1 MPRLTGFP
9 LLISATLAAAAPEA
23 FEGLKFHQAPKPLA
37 EGAVTQDWHRFL
49 GPFDKA
55 ITTEKPLLDEWPESG
70 LPIIWEMVCGDG
82 YAAPAVIDGRLV
94 YFHNRGGHERLV
106 CLDPETGRR
115 HWEFAYPV
123 KYRDRYGY
131 AAGPRGSPVIDGGI
145 VYAAGVTAML
155 HALELKTGKLL
166 WKHETGAEINSSAN
180 FFKDSVL
187 VGSQDGT
194 LYRFLTKDGSIVWKY
209 TIEASGGIQCSPTL
223 GENRAFIGGCD
234 GNLHVIDVDKGT
246 SVATLN
252 IGDPTLSTPAVAGDE
267 VFLGTEG
274 ANLLGINWRQ
284 PKILWTYANPRR
296 RTSYRSSPAVTE
308 QVVVIGGRNKL
319 VEAIDRKTGKPSW
332 SFATKGRVDS
342 SPVIAGDRV
351 FFGSADG
358 RLYELALATGKTNW
372 SYDAGSGFDASPAV
386 AEGRLVIGNEDG
398 VLYCFG
404 QQPPDELSGAK

>member
-1 MPRLTGFP
+1 MITAAIQGFRVVAQRPISIIAFVAMVGMLVGTNSAAKKEVTPAPTKTTAWPVFRGDSAGTGIAP
-9 LLISATLAAAAPEA
+9 TSLPAKLQLLWTFEAENSFFAATAAIVDGVVYVGDADKYFYAVDLKSGRQLWSYEVEIGFLA
-23 FEGLKFHQAPKPLA
+23 
-37 EGAVTQDWHRFL
+37 
-49 GPFDKA
+49 
-55 ITTEKPLLDEWPESG
+55 S
-70 LPIIWEMVCGDG
+70 
-82 YAAPAVIDGRLV
+82 PAVRDGRV
-94 YFHNRGGHERLV
+94 FIGDSDGIFY
-106 CLDPETGRR
+106 CLNAE
-115 HWEFAYPV
+115 
-123 KYRDRYGY
+123 
-131 AAGPRGSPVIDGGI
+131 
-145 VYAAGVTAML
+145 
-155 HALELKTGKLL
+155 TGKLL